1 MIEVRRSDR
10 QVIHADPIQQKDRER
25 AWEQIIRQT
34 APEAIKAAL
43 EGRKEHERAV

>member
-34 APEAIKAAL
+34 APEAIKAAV

>member
-34 APEAIKAAL
+34 AQEAIKEAM
-43 EGRKEHERAV
+43 EGRKEHDSAV

>member
-25 AWEQIIRQT
+25 AWEQIIRKT
-34 APEAIKAAL
+34 APEAIKAAM

>member
-10 QVIHADPIQQKDRER
+10 KILHADPIRQKDRER
-25 AWEQIIRQT
+25 AWEKIIRQT
-34 APEAIKAAL
+34 APEAIKEAM

>member
-25 AWEQIIRQT
+25 AWEQIIQKT
-34 APEAIKAAL
+34 APEAIKAAM

>member
-10 QVIHADPIQQKDRER
+10 QVIYADPIQQKDRER

-34 APEAIKAAL
+34 APEAIKAAM

>member
-34 APEAIKAAL
+34 APEVIKAAM

>member
-10 QVIHADPIQQKDRER
+10 KVIHADQIQQKDRER

-34 APEAIKAAL
+34 APEAIKEAM
-43 EGRKEHERAV
+43 EGRKEHDRAV

>member
-25 AWEQIIRQT
+25 AWEQIIRKT
-34 APEAIKAAL
+34 APEAIKEAM
-43 EGRKEHERAV
+43 EGRKEHDRAV

>member
-34 APEAIKAAL
+34 AQEAIKEAM
-43 EGRKEHERAV
+43 EGRKEHDRAV

>member
-34 APEAIKAAL
+34 APEAIKAAM
-43 EGRKEHERAV
+43 EGRKEHDRAV

>member
-10 QVIHADPIQQKDRER
+10 QVIHADTIQQKDRER

-34 APEAIKAAL
+34 APEAIKAAI

>member
-25 AWEQIIRQT
+25 AGEQIIRQT
-34 APEAIKAAL
+34 APEAIKAAM